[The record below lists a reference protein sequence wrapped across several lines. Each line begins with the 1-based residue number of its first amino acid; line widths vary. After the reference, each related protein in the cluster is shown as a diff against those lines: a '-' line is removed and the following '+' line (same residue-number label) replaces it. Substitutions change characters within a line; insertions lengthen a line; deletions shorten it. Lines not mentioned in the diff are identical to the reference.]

1 MKSSFPLS
9 LPKLLFILLIACSD
23 PSENQMGD
31 MTQDTCFLPFP
42 SIDYTTVDTQRT
54 SGDRQYLDSAHY
66 SIIRGKY
73 ISGAKFIES
82 YENNLNKLVS
92 WKEYYENG
100 QLKEQGIMTSSIHI
114 HVGTWNYYSSEG
126 LLDSTID
133 YDKVYPISYFKA
145 LTIAEKKGYKMPDIE
160 VCLTTDSAH
169 TFWQIARWT
178 GNDDETAEVILIHT
192 KTGKVTKPE
201 YQLMSIY

>member
-1 MKSSFPLS
+1 
-9 LPKLLFILLIACSD
+9 
-23 PSENQMGD
+23 
-31 MTQDTCFLPFP
+31 MTRDTSFLPSP

-82 YENNLNKLVS
+82 YENNLTKLVS

-100 QLKEQGIMTSSIHI
+100 QLKEQGIMTASIHI

-160 VCLTTDSAH
+160 VCLTTDSTH

-178 GNDDETAEVILIHT
+178 GNDDETGETAEFILIHT
-192 KTGKVTKPE
+192 KTGKVTKPD